1 MSNIPLNNFKFK
13 KCLFGATNIVKNSN
27 KAKWVY
33 SRNGITFDSA
43 SSWSLG
49 NDYARNLIIFR
60 IDNNLYF

>member
-33 SRNGITFDSA
+33 SGNGITFDSA
-43 SSWSLG
+43 SYG
-49 NDYARNLIIFR
+49 A
-60 IDNNLYF
+60 